1 MKPFN
6 QINVIP
12 FIDIM
17 LVLLAIVLLT
27 ATFISNQQIDLKLP
41 DASNAEAVNK
51 NEKKVRISIDAE
63 QQFYLDD
70 EAVGQSALANK
81 LDALKT
87 GTPIVLS
94 VDKGVPFE
102 KFIAVIDL
110 LKGRELENLS
120 IMVRE
125 AAEE

>member
-27 ATFISNQQIDLKLP
+27 ATFISKQQIELELP
-41 DASNAEAVNK
+41 SADNSLPAEED
-51 NEKKVRISIDAE
+51 EKAISISIDAE
-63 QQFYLDD
+63 QQFFFD
-70 EAVGQSALANK
+70 EKELPQASLQDKLKALEPK
-81 LDALKT
+81 
-87 GTPIVLS
+87 TPIVLS
-94 VDKGVPFE
+94 VDKVVPFE
-102 KFIAVIDL
+102 KFIFIIDL
-110 LKGRELENLS
+110 LKGQHLDNLS

-125 AAEE
+125 P

>member
-27 ATFISNQQIDLKLP
+27 ATFISKQQIELELP
-41 DASNAEAVNK
+41 TADNSLSAED
-51 NEKKVRISIDAE
+51 NEKAISISIDAE
-63 QQFYLDD
+63 QQFYF
-70 EAVGQSALANK
+70 EEEALAQNSLQNK
-81 LDALKT
+81 LDVLEPK
-87 GTPIVLS
+87 TPIVLS
-94 VDKGVPFE
+94 VDKAVPFE
-102 KFIAVIDL
+102 KFIFIIDL
-110 LKGRELENLS
+110 LKGRHLDNLS

-125 AAEE
+125 P

>member
-27 ATFISNQQIDLKLP
+27 ATFISRQQLDLELP
-41 DASNAEAVNK
+41 TAENSLATDDD
-51 NEKKVRISIDAE
+51 KKSTFISIDAT
-63 QQFYLDD
+63 QQFYFED
-70 EAVGQSALANK
+70 ELVVQTRLKDKLAT
-81 LDALKT
+81 LAST
-87 GTPIVLS
+87 TPIVLS
-94 VDKGVPFE
+94 VDKAVPFE
-102 KFIAVIDL
+102 KFILVIDL
-110 LKGRELENLS
+110 LKGQHLENLS

-125 AAEE
+125 AQ